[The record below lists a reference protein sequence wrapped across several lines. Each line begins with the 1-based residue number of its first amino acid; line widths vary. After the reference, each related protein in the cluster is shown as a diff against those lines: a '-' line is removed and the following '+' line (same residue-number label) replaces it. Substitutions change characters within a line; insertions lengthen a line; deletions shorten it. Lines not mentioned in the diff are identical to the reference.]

1 MKNTQRLLKSGPVK
15 KDSVTEVLLGIA
27 NTSTVE
33 SFYEMP
39 VNKCLSIKQKPIPVL
54 NRITS
59 SPNKK
64 FSLEVKTGCI
74 SSVASFHVSS
84 IWLELKGSI
93 LLAKGKHY

>member
-27 NTSTVE
+27 NTSAVE

-39 VNKCLSIKQKPIPVL
+39 LNKCLSIKQKPIPVL

-59 SPNKK
+59 PSNKK
-64 FSLEVKTGCI
+64 IFTRSENGVYFI
-74 SSVASFHVSS
+74 
-84 IWLELKGSI
+84 GSQ
-93 LLAKGKHY
+93 LPRKLSMAGTQR